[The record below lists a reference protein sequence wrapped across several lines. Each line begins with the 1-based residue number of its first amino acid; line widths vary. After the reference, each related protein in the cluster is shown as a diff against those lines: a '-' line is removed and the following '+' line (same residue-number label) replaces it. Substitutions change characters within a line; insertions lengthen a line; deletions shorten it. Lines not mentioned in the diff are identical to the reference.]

1 MYVVVAGGGKVGFY
15 LAKTLLNEGHEV
27 LVIERDRRK
36 ADQINEELGSVVLR
50 GDAAEASTLAEAGT
64 NRADVVVA
72 VTGED
77 EDNLVICQMAKKKF
91 NVPRTIARSNN
102 PKNDKIFRLLGI
114 DATVSRTD
122 LIMQQIE
129 QRLPEQALV
138 HLRALREADLELV
151 EGAIAPQSPA
161 LGKAIRDIPLP
172 KDTLILVVIH
182 DGRTAVATPESRLQ
196 AGDQIVAL
204 TRVENEGELRSLLL
218 A

>member
-114 DATVSRTD
+114 DATVSSTD